1 MPSLEEGFAM
11 VQFQAMACGLPLICT
26 TNTGG
31 EDLITKDGEEGYV
44 VPIRDV
50 EALKEKILYL
60 YENQD
65 IAKEMGQK
73 AKQKVENGFTWDNY
87 GDRYYNNLKEIY
99 DKK

>member
-1 MPSLEEGFAM
+1 M
-11 VQFQAMACGLPLICT
+11 VQAQAMACGLPLICT

-31 EDLITKDGEEGYV
+31 EDFISEDGKEGFV

-65 IAKEMGQK
+65 IAKEMGQN
-73 AKQKVENGFTWDNY
+73 AKQTISTGYTWDDY
-87 GDRYYNNLKEIY
+87 GNKIV
-99 DKK
+99 DKYKKIMENR